1 MLLISIDYFVGRFII
16 SGRGDGKGG
25 GGGDR
30 KDRLSSEIIEDFDC
44 HGGWGVAFAKKKEL
58 SPFGVVI
65 ERN

>member
-1 MLLISIDYFVGRFII
+1 MVR
-16 SGRGDGKGG
+16 
-25 GGGDR
+25 GDR

-44 HGGWGVAFAKKKEL
+44 HGGCGVAFAKKKEI